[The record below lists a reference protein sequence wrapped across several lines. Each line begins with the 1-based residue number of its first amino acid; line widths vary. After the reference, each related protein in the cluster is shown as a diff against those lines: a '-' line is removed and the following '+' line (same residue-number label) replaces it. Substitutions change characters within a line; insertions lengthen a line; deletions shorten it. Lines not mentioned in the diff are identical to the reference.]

1 MKHIV
6 PPPSQPSSKG
16 TVDHEE
22 APSRHHHDSL
32 RDTCAGARY
41 RKTYLARQAD
51 LGGQSGHSE
60 GGQVSILTGD
70 PTKAGDTVVQRVL
83 FPANYEVPP
92 HTHPYSETVTVISG
106 ELGFGMGEKLNKTGP
121 MLGVGAFLSNP
132 AKHAHY
138 VWTTGQPAIIQVQFI
153 APGGIDYINPAD
165 DPRKQ

>member
-1 MKHIV
+1 MKRLLLA
-6 PPPSQPSSKG
+6 
-16 TVDHEE
+16 T
-22 APSRHHHDSL
+22 AL
-32 RDTCAGARY
+32 TAMTCAA
-41 RKTYLARQAD
+41 LAQDDKVIAPD
-51 LGGQSGHSE
+51 KLTWAPNPALPKGGQIA
-60 GGQVSILTGD
+60 ILTGD
-70 PTKAGDTVVQRVL
+70 PAKTGDTVVQRVL
-83 FPANYEVPP
+83 FPANYEIPP

-138 VWTTGQPAIIQVQFI
+138 VWTGGQPAIVQVQFI

>member
-1 MKHIV
+1 MIAFV
-6 PPPSQPSSKG
+6 MP
-16 TVDHEE
+16 
-22 APSRHHHDSL
+22 A
-32 RDTCAGARY
+32 
-41 RKTYLARQAD
+41 LAQDAVKPISPD
-51 LGGQSGHSE
+51 KLTWMANPAIPK

-106 ELGFGMGEKLNKTGP
+106 ELGFGMGEKLSKTGP

-138 VWTTGQPAIIQVQFI
+138 VWTTGQPAIIQVQFV

-165 DPRKQ
+165 DPRKK